1 MSLQTNF
8 FDQYGIRERDIESFQ
23 NTLHTILSQTF
34 LNRYEFRDG
43 KKAINPR
50 YAMADK
56 YYAALSDYLEIA
68 GLSLERDSEE
78 GVIYLR
84 GEESASRVR
93 LNKITTLFLYAAR
106 LLYEKKRKSVLDAD
120 GIHMYRTSTREI
132 IDTMLELG
140 LIDKE
145 PTITE
150 RMNAQKELA
159 RFNILQKLDP
169 SWENEGNELVLYP
182 SILHMITNQ
191 AIYRLS
197 EQFQN
202 LKETGGQVEEAS
214 EEKPAETT
222 EIRAEFVAGSV
233 QPLPDEEPMKTE
245 EPATEKPVSEDAERA
260 TAEEVTSEQ
269 VSSIEESPGET
280 TKEPEKKP
288 IEEPKSES
296 NSELSEGPIGQQSMF
311 DLGGLS

>member
-1 MSLQTNF
+1 MSLQNNF
-8 FDQYGIRERDIESFQ
+8 YETYGIRERDVESFQ
-23 NTLHTILSQTF
+23 NTLHTLLSQTF

-106 LLYEKKRKSVLDAD
+106 LLYEKKRKSVLDSD

-140 LIDKE
+140 LIDRE

-169 SWENEGNELVLYP
+169 VWENEGNELVLYP

-197 EQFQN
+197 EQFQE
-202 LKETGGQVEEAS
+202 LKETGAVPEDETEDRSAETKTTESEFTDPQTDVLESIQDRES
-214 EEKPAETT
+214 EETGRTVQEGRQPEAPETT
-222 EIRAEFVAGSV
+222 ENEA
-233 QPLPDEEPMKTE
+233 
-245 EPATEKPVSEDAERA
+245 EPAVS
-260 TAEEVTSEQ
+260 S
-269 VSSIEESPGET
+269 SSIEE
-280 TKEPEKKP
+280 TKTEP
-288 IEEPKSES
+288 
-296 NSELSEGPIGQQSMF
+296 SEGPVGQQSMF

>member
-1 MSLQTNF
+1 MSLQNNF
-8 FDQYGIRERDIESFQ
+8 YETYGIRERDVESFQ
-23 NTLHTILSQTF
+23 NTLHTLLSQTF

-43 KKAINPR
+43 KKAINSR

-56 YYAALSDYLEIA
+56 YYAALSDYLGIA

-106 LLYEKKRKSVLDAD
+106 LLYEKKRKSVLDSD

-140 LIDKE
+140 LIDRE

-169 SWENEGNELVLYP
+169 AWENEGNELVLYP

-197 EQFQN
+197 EQFQE
-202 LKETGGQVEEAS
+202 LRETGAVPEDETEDRPKETKTTESESAGIPTDVLESIQDRES
-214 EEKPAETT
+214 EETGRTVQEGRQPESPETT
-222 EIRAEFVAGSV
+222 ENEAEPAVLSSFI
-233 QPLPDEEPMKTE
+233 EETKEETKTE
-245 EPATEKPVSEDAERA
+245 P
-260 TAEEVTSEQ
+260 
-269 VSSIEESPGET
+269 
-280 TKEPEKKP
+280 
-288 IEEPKSES
+288 
-296 NSELSEGPIGQQSMF
+296 SEGPVGQQSMF

>member
-1 MSLQTNF
+1 MSLQNNF
-8 FDQYGIRERDIESFQ
+8 YETYGIRERDIESFQ
-23 NTLHTILSQTF
+23 NTLHTLLSQTF

-106 LLYEKKRKSVLDAD
+106 LLYEKKRKSVLDSD

-169 SWENEGNELVLYP
+169 AWENEGNELVLYS

-202 LKETGGQVEEAS
+202 LKETGSSPEDADS
-214 EEKPAETT
+214 ENHPAETEET
-222 EIRAEFVAGSV
+222 EPVSAEIPTGAAESLSAEGTEDHVEPDQEGSGIEA
-233 QPLPDEEPMKTE
+233 PERKGETKE
-245 EPATEKPVSEDAERA
+245 EPA
-260 TAEEVTSEQ
+260 EEVPSSEIP
-269 VSSIEESPGET
+269 SSIEET
-280 TKEPEKKP
+280 EPAA
-288 IEEPKSES
+288 SA
-296 NSELSEGPIGQQSMF
+296 GPVGQQSMF